1 MDFETNSHEKLQPS
15 SGLPE
20 GPKAFYFQP
29 IGDLHVA
36 KPNWLVEG
44 ILESGTL
51 SMIYGEPA
59 SGKSFLALDL
69 AASVATGRAWNGF
82 NVSQG
87 GALIFAGEGK
97 SGLTRRARAWSISKS
112 LPLENQPL
120 YLSSG
125 PIDLSE
131 KSSLELIQQEILE
144 IAERGG
150 VEVAVIET
158 FSRHFGGEENSATD
172 MASFVRT
179 LDTLRQQFEM
189 AIILVHHTGKDSTR
203 GARGSSA
210 LRAAVDMEMVVLKK
224 KNSIIS
230 VQNTKQKDGD
240 LFPEMH
246 FQLTEV
252 PIVDELAQEIFDLHG
267 RPVSSCVLEICAAP
281 SPEKSSQSKQDNQK
295 KFREAFTRLCE
306 QGLYPV
312 PIKWLRKESGLDSN
326 RWAEVIVGRA
336 ISEKYIITDDLV
348 YLRDEQEIN

>member
-1 MDFETNSHEKLQPS
+1 MDFEKKNHEELHHLGS
-15 SGLPE
+15 LPE
-20 GPKAFYFQP
+20 GAKAFYFQP

-44 ILESGTL
+44 RLESGTL

-87 GALIFAGEGK
+87 GAIIFAGEGK

-112 LPLENQPL
+112 LPLQNQPL

-144 IAERGG
+144 IAER
-150 VEVAVIET
+150 VDLKLAVIDT
-158 FSRHFGGEENSATD
+158 LSRHFGGDENSATD

-179 LDTLRQQFEM
+179 LDTLRQQNEM
-189 AIILVHHTGKDSTR
+189 AIILVHHSGKDSAR

-210 LRAAVDMEMVVLKK
+210 LRAAVDMEMVLKK

-246 FQLTEV
+246 FQLTKV
-252 PIVDELAQEIFDLHG
+252 PLVDELGQESLDLHG
-267 RPVSSCVLEICAAP
+267 RPVSSCVLELCEAP
-281 SPEKSSQSKQDNQK
+281 STEKSLQPAGLNQQ
-295 KFREAFTRLCE
+295 KFEEAFTKFSN
-306 QGLYPV
+306 QGSYPV
-312 PIKWLRKESGLDSN
+312 PIEWLRKESGIDPR
-326 RWAEVIVGRA
+326 RWSEVVNSRA
-336 ISEKYIITDDLV
+336 ISEKYNF
-348 YLRDEQEIN
+348 DEDKVELQFPLADS

>member
-1 MDFETNSHEKLQPS
+1 MDFETNSHEKLLPS

-20 GPKAFYFQP
+20 VAKAFYFQP

-87 GALIFAGEGK
+87 GAIIFAGEGK

-150 VEVAVIET
+150 VEVAVIDT

-210 LRAAVDMEMVVLKK
+210 MRAAVDTEMVVLKK

-230 VQNTKQKDGD
+230 VQNTKQKDSD

-246 FQLTEV
+246 FQLTKV
-252 PIVDELAQEIFDLHG
+252 PLVDELGQESLDLHG
-267 RPVSSCVLEICAAP
+267 RPVSSCVLELCEAP
-281 SPEKSSQSKQDNQK
+281 CPEKSLQPAGLNQQ
-295 KFREAFTRLCE
+295 KFEAAFTKLSN
-306 QGLYPV
+306 QGSDPV
-312 PIKWLRKESGLDSN
+312 PIEWLRKESGIDPR
-326 RWAEVIVGRA
+326 RWSEVVNSQA
-336 ISEKYIITDDLV
+336 ISEKYNF
-348 YLRDEQEIN
+348 DEDKVELQFPLADS